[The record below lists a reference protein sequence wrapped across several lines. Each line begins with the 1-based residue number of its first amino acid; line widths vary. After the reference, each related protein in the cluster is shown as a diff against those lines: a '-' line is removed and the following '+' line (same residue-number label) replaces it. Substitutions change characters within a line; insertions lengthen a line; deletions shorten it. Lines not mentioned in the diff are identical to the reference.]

1 MADRVPPHSPPPPHV
16 LSSFTSYSLSF
27 YILMCASNVGAGA
40 SDGRLW
46 VSDCENDICF
56 SLLSLHCVDKV
67 LI

>member
-1 MADRVPPHSPPPPHV
+1 MWRTGFFPPVYFPLYLLVP
-16 LSSFTSYSLSF
+16 L
-27 YILMCASNVGAGA
+27 ILNSMCAYNVGASA
-40 SDGRLW
+40 SDGGLW